1 MFYSFLLQCISGEK
15 NGKMRYSY
23 ETIFSNWA
31 KLVWDFFFFFSQT
44 LKQKNLILREDAIHF
59 LAYLKNLKMCHFA
72 VYLHESIFVLLF
84 FNP

>member
-1 MFYSFLLQCISGEK
+1 MKQ
-15 NGKMRYSY
+15 
-23 ETIFSNWA
+23 FSATGLNWYGI
-31 KLVWDFFFFFSQT
+31 FFFFSQT
-44 LKQKNLILREDAIHF
+44 LKQKNLILRADAIHF